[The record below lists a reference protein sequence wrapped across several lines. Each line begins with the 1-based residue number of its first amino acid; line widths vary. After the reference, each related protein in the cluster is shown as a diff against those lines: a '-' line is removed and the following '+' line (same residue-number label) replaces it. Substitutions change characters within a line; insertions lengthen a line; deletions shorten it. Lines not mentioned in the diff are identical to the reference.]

1 MTEKNSDDNWNDW
14 QKLMQQI
21 AEQQAQIL
29 KPTITPAIK
38 QIQETVNRIAE
49 QQKRIAQNAIKPLID
64 QVTESAKRISAINI
78 SKLPEFQALLETI
91 AKEVEE
97 IPEYIDNVHAYLA
110 QQGWFVP
117 FHLAPVS
124 IFKEYFF
131 LIENEEHEQ
140 IEQDLQTFITENIS
154 FIRNSVKREFPNRFR
169 IIDAAIQAHENGE
182 YILSIPTLLAQADG
196 MFSELIDMTFYSN
209 KESDL
214 VEVRRRLLQRLA
226 KKNHPTNTLS
236 LGYLLLKQL
245 QEKSIIH
252 ENFSEFEKSKNE
264 SFIKNPLNRNYILH
278 GKDLEYD
285 TIANSLRMISLIGM
299 LCDCNQTLS
308 R

>member
-1 MTEKNSDDNWNDW
+1 MTEKNNGNNWIDW
-14 QKLMQQI
+14 QKLIHKI
-21 AEQQAQIL
+21 AEQQSQII

-49 QQKRIAQNAIKPLID
+49 QQARVAQNALKPLID
-64 QVTESAKRISAINI
+64 QFTESSKVMSAINI
-78 SKLPEFQALLETI
+78 SKLPEFQALLETV

-97 IPEYIDNVHAYLA
+97 IPEYVDNVHAYLA

-117 FHLAPVS
+117 FHLAPIS

-140 IEQDLQTFITENIS
+140 IEHDLQNFITENIS
-154 FIRNSVKREFPNRFR
+154 FIRSSVKKEFLKRFR
-169 IIDAAIQAHENGE
+169 IIDTAIRAHENGE

-196 MFSELIDMTFYSN
+196 MFSELIDMTFFSN
-209 KESDL
+209 KDSDL
-214 VEVRRRLLQRLA
+214 EEIRRRLLQRLA

-236 LGYLLLKQL
+236 LGYLLIKQL

-252 ENFSEFEKSKNE
+252 ENFSEFERSKNK

-285 TIANSLRMISLIGM
+285 TEANSLR
-299 LCDCNQTLS
+299 T
-308 R
+308 